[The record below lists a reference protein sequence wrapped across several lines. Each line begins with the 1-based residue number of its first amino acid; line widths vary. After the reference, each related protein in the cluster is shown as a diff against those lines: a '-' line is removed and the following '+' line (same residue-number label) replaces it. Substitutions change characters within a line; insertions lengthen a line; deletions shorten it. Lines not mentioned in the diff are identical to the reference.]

1 DMVVLAVPVAF
12 LLRIG
17 LKTGFRPFELVA
29 LGCALGLFL
38 SFACFGLP
46 VGLGIT
52 LIVCALILR
61 RAGVWRRR
69 EPAPCLAVDRA

>member
-1 DMVVLAVPVAF
+1 LELA
-12 LLRIG
+12 
-17 LKTGFRPFELVA
+17 A

-61 RAGVWRRR
+61 RAGLWRRR